1 MKSKEIIAIN
11 KMIEYIDRAII
22 YTSDCSFER
31 FSEDIKTVD
40 ATVFVIS
47 QLGEV
52 VANIEKD
59 TMEKYPNI
67 PWRTIKGI
75 RNRIVHD
82 YEGII
87 LDMIWHVVNHDLTEL
102 KKHLINILNENN

>member
-1 MKSKEIIAIN
+1 MKSKEIISIN
-11 KMIEYIDRAII
+11 KMIEYIDRAML
-22 YTSDCSFER
+22 YTKEHTLET

-47 QLGEV
+47 QLGELV
-52 VANIEKD
+52 INIEEETRK
-59 TMEKYPNI
+59 KYPHI

-87 LDMIWHVVNHDLTEL
+87 LDMIWHTVKHDLIEL
-102 KKHLINILNENN
+102 KDNLNDILEK